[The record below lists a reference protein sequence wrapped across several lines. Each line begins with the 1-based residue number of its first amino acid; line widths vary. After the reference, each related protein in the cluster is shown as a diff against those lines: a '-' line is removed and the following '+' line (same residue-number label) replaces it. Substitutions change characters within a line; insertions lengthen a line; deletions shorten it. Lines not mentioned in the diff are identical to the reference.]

1 MVRLLHIKFKI
12 LLWPH
17 FTFSGQQEKME
28 KNSAGAYSY
37 REMENL
43 FKSEVLLQLNKSVP
57 NRDMCHKKHEAS
69 LRNNLAGFVKSFSW

>member
-1 MVRLLHIKFKI
+1 MA
-12 LLWPH
+12 
-17 FTFSGQQEKME
+17 

-57 NRDMCHKKHEAS
+57 NRDMCHKKYEAS
-69 LRNNLAGFVKSFSW
+69 LQKKL